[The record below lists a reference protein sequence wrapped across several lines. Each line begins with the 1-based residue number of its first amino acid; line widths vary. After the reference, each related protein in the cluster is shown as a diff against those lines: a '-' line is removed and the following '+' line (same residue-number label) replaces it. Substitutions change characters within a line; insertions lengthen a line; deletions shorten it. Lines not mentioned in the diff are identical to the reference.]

1 MTGVLAPPA
10 PDDLV
15 PRDAAPTISVV
26 ISAYQASATIGAA
39 VRSVLEQSVPP
50 HELIVIDDGST
61 DDLAHALRPFGDRV
75 LYRRKENGGAASARN
90 VALELCSG
98 ELFAILDADDA
109 YARGRIEAIGALAA
123 ARPDLD
129 LVSTDAAFVF
139 DGRVANTFLAATP
152 FAVEDQR
159 TAIFWTCY
167 TGGWAAIKT
176 DRLREIGGF
185 DESFR
190 IAYDWDCVV
199 RLMLSGSTA
208 GMVDAPLYEYTMH
221 GSSLSAQRVASLWE
235 RVRLLEKASS
245 DSSLTAEEAA
255 ELARAL
261 RHHRTK
267 AALTQADAAIRPRWH
282 PTGLPRLVVRPRLP
296 LRARIAAGLALAVP
310 PLARRV
316 VPADVPPDQRG

>member
-1 MTGVLAPPA
+1 VSFLAPPA

-15 PRDAAPTISVV
+15 PRDRPPTISVV
-26 ISAYQASATIGAA
+26 ISAYQAAGTVAAA

-61 DDLAHALRPFGDRV
+61 DDTADELRPFGDRV

-90 VALELCSG
+90 VALELCTG
-98 ELFAILDADDA
+98 EYFAILDADDT
-109 YARGRIEAIGALAA
+109 YALGRIEAVGAAAA

-139 DGRVANTFLAATP
+139 DGRVAGTFLAGTP
-152 FAVEDQR
+152 FAVEAQR
-159 TAIFWTCY
+159 SQIFWSCY
-167 TGGWAAIKT
+167 TGGWAAILT
-176 DRLREIGGF
+176 DRLKEIGGF

-199 RLMLSGSTA
+199 RLMLSGSSA
-208 GMVDAPLYEYTMH
+208 GMIEEPLYEYTMH

-235 RVRLLEKASS
+235 RVRLLENATSHP
-245 DSSLTAEEAA
+245 SLTEPEAA
-255 ELARAL
+255 ELSRAL

-267 AALTQADAAIRPRWH
+267 ATLVQADAAIRPRWH
-282 PTGLPRLVVRPRLP
+282 PTGLPQLVVRPRLP
-296 LRARIAAGLALAVP
+296 LRARLAAGLALTAP

-316 VPADVPPDQRG
+316 VPVDVPPDQRG